1 VSESIVEHDVDLLVV
16 GAGPAGLYAAYYA
29 GFRTLSVVVV
39 DSLTEPGGQLAALY
53 PEKNIYD
60 VGGIPSILGRELAAD
75 LFRQAQTYNPTFLLG
90 HTASEL
96 TTLDDGSLSVCTDSG
111 HAIRAKAILVTAG
124 IGVFT
129 PRQLPVGQ
137 EYEGIGVRYFVPDP
151 DALRDKRVL
160 IVGGGDSA
168 VDYALMLEDVAASVT
183 VVHRRAGFRA
193 HEASVE
199 KMRSS
204 SVRILTPYQV
214 SGMEGSGRVEVV
226 EVTDHDTGVVE
237 RLEVDEVVAALGF
250 IAELGPLMKWGM
262 TLSQRHILVD
272 TTMATNVPRIF
283 AAGDITE
290 YPGKVRLI
298 SVGLGE
304 AATAVNN
311 AAVVID
317 PARKLFPGHS
327 SDPAKQPG

>member
-1 VSESIVEHDVDLLVV
+1 MSESNYDHEVDLLIV

-29 GFRTLSVVVV
+29 GFRALSVVVV

-53 PEKNIYD
+53 PEKAIYD

-75 LFRQAQTYNPTFLLG
+75 LYRQAQTYNPTFLLG
-90 HTASEL
+90 HGANALS
-96 TTLDDGSLSVCTDSG
+96 TLDDGTLTVGTDTG
-111 HAIRAKAILVTAG
+111 LLIHTKAILVTAG
-124 IGVFT
+124 IGIFT
-129 PRQLPVGQ
+129 PRRLPVGQ
-137 EYEGIGVRYFVPDP
+137 EYEGVGVRYFVPDP
-151 DALRDKRVL
+151 KALRDKRVL
-160 IVGGGDSA
+160 VVGGGDSA
-168 VDYALMLEDVAASVT
+168 VDYALMLEGVAASVT
-183 VVHRRAGFRA
+183 VVHRRPDFRA

-214 SGMEGSGRVEVV
+214 SGMEGAGRVEAV
-226 EVTDHDTGVVE
+226 EITNHDSGEIE
-237 RLEVDEVVAALGF
+237 RHEVDEVVAALGF
-250 IAELGPLMKWGM
+250 IAELGPLLGWGM
-262 TLSQRHILVD
+262 TLSQRHIVVD
-272 TTMATNVPRIF
+272 TTMATNLPRIF

-311 AAVVID
+311 ATVVID